1 MYFKSTADISAI
13 ACNEII
19 SVMDIVSTKKKNTI
33 ARNVSIKCHSEK
45 VFKLI
50 PIFCIQFY

>member
-13 ACNEII
+13 ACDEII